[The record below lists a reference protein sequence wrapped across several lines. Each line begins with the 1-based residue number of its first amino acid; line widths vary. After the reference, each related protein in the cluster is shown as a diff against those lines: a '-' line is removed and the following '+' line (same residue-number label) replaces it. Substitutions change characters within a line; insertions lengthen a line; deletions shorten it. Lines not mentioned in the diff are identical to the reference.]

1 MIAYIQANWIKWLF
15 ALLLAIL
22 GWGHKQVINQ
32 LTVEK
37 SKSNAIAEGV
47 QALLRDSIV
56 TNYNKYSGKGYCPI
70 YVKESMRRAYKAYS
84 ALGGNDVAQS
94 LYHKLLAMPEEG
106 EHHNE
111 DEQQNIR

>member
-1 MIAYIQANWIKWLF
+1 MIDYIQANWIKWLF

-22 GWGHKQVINQ
+22 GWGHRQIAKQISI
-32 LTVEK
+32 ERAK
-37 SKSNAIAEGV
+37 SAAIAEGV

-56 TNYNKYSGKGYCPI
+56 TNYNKYSSKGYCPI
-70 YVKESMRRAYKAYS
+70 YVKESMKRAYKAYA

-106 EHHNE
+106 ATHEV
-111 DEQQNIR
+111 QQQHV

>member
-1 MIAYIQANWIKWLF
+1 MIIAYIQANWIKWLF

-22 GWGHKQVINQ
+22 GWGHRQVMNQ

-37 SKSNAIAEGV
+37 AKSNAIAEGV

-56 TNYNKYSGKGYCPI
+56 TNYNKYSSKGYCPI
-70 YVKESMRRAYKAYS
+70 YVKESMRRAYQAYA

-94 LYHKLLAMPEEG
+94 LYHKLLAMPEEI
-106 EHHNE
+106 
-111 DEQQNIR
+111 EQNDKRDDTN